1 MAEKSLKCLNY
12 ILLFQKKIN
21 RDIIFIKSRNIGKDT
36 STITQYLTAEIE
48 KTISNSQWQ
57 NRKEKRKEKKERKKE
72 KKCKRI

>member
-1 MAEKSLKCLNY
+1 MPKLY
-12 ILLFQKKIN
+12 IIISKKIN

-57 NRKEKRKEKKERKKE
+57 NRKEKRKEKKERKRKNASVS
-72 KKCKRI
+72 KSIKRY